1 MNSFQD
7 NYVNEY
13 FELMEVVESWKNK
26 YNVIS
31 NLNISTMTFVCDTGI
46 PIDLLELTNNFRTPS
61 YPLCIL
67 KKAKSNKDVSYTK
80 RGKPRKS
87 FYNQT
92 TISYK
97 INNTVSAK
105 IFTNGKL
112 QLTGL
117 TSLYNCIES
126 INLICSILKNSNAIS
141 HIPSIS
147 SILSISIEMINSNFN
162 IQKEIDLKKLR
173 NILFYN
179 NFKVSYEPDTYPGI
193 NSKIND
199 ISVFIFGTG
208 NIVIT
213 GSKSIKTIENTFK
226 TICSFIFNNPD
237 VFIKN
242 GPGLKKN
249 KRQAYYINGYPKH
262 IYENCMFYS

>member
-1 MNSFQD
+1 MNSFQE
-7 NYVNEY
+7 NYVSEY
-13 FELMEVVESWKNK
+13 FELMEVIESWKMK
-26 YNVIS
+26 YKVIS

-46 PIDLLELTNNFRTPS
+46 PIDLVELTTNFQSPS
-61 YPLCIL
+61 YPSCIL
-67 KKAKSNKDVSYTK
+67 KKAKSNKYVSYTK

-97 INNTVSAK
+97 LYNTVSAK

-126 INLICSILKNSNAIS
+126 IKLICSILKNSNAIS
-141 HIPSIS
+141 HIPSLS
-147 SILSISIEMINSNFN
+147 SILDISVEMINSNFN
-162 IQKEIDLKKLR
+162 IKKEIDLKKLR
-173 NILFYN
+173 DILFSN

-193 NSKIND
+193 NSKINN

-213 GSKSIKTIENTFK
+213 GSKSLKTIENTFT
-226 TICSFIFNNPD
+226 TICSLIFNNPV

-249 KRQAYYINGYPKH
+249 KRESYYINGYPKH
-262 IYENCMFYS
+262 VYENCMFYS